1 MKPKAS
7 PTFLH
12 LGASYADEEKVLLH
26 LASNGRAAFNRDANG
41 WLPLHVAARAASVTI
56 VKKLISQNPRAAET
70 ADKAGWLPLHYAAC
84 SSSSL
89 PVSSRNGCES
99 RRDPCRDQGLA
110 PSTRYPV
117 EATTLPSR
125 TRPSRQ
131 AGALPL
137 HCAAFGNDCMPVC
150 KALLSAC
157 PEAASKACPVASA
170 KGTKIKGKRTVAALA
185 AEVNV

>member
-12 LGASYADEEKVLLH
+12 LGASYADEERVLLH

-70 ADKAGWLPLHYAAC
+70 ADKAGWLPLHFAAC

-89 PVSSRNGCES
+89 PVV
-99 RRDPCRDQGLA
+99 L
-110 PSTRYPV
+110 V
-117 EATTLPSR
+117 L
-125 TRPSRQ
+125 
-131 AGALPL
+131 
-137 HCAAFGNDCMPVC
+137 
-150 KALLSAC
+150 
-157 PEAASKACPVASA
+157 
-170 KGTKIKGKRTVAALA
+170 LA
-185 AEVNV
+185 ANPAGIRAETKASRPPLVAP